1 MSLSL
6 STEEFAPLVEKATQS
21 VDHAMESVRET
32 SHQLHLQAE
41 HASDSTV
48 NYIRHEPVK
57 SVLIAAA
64 VGAALMALLNLVSR
78 SGHRS

>member
-1 MSLSL
+1 MSLPLTS
-6 STEEFAPLVEKATQS
+6 EQFAPLVEKATQS

-32 SHQLHLQAE
+32 SHQLRLKAE

-64 VGAALMALLNLVSR
+64 VGAVLMALVNLVSR
-78 SGHRS
+78 SGNRS

>member
-1 MSLSL
+1 MSTPFTTGQL
-6 STEEFAPLVEKATQS
+6 APLAEQASQT
-21 VDHAMESVRET
+21 VDHAMDSVRET
-32 SHQLHLQAE
+32 AHQLRLKAE

-48 NYIRHEPVK
+48 SYIQHEPVK

-64 VGAALMALLNLVSR
+64 TGAVLMALVNLVSR